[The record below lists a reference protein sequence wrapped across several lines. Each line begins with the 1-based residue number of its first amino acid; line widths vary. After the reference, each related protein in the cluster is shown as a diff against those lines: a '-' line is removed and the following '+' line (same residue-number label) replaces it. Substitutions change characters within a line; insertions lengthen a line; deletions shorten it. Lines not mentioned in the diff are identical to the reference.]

1 MKYNI
6 VFEELAEND
15 LTDIFEYICN
25 KLHEPEIAVRIY
37 RSLKKDILSL
47 ETMPFRFA
55 LLEENPYK
63 SMGVRCIAIENYTAF
78 HFPFNFITTGAFYI
92 PDKSTKTVHI
102 LRILYNRRDWKAIL

>member
-63 SMGVRCIAIENYTAF
+63 SMGVRCIAIENYV
-78 HFPFNFITTGAFYI
+78 AFYI